1 MERFNDMKLA
11 FAFLLIAAVPVAAQV
26 QPACGVGQ
34 NCPNGNQVPFPVI
47 NPVQG
52 LANIL
57 NLPQN
62 NNPPPRKSLSANG
75 LAPIATP
82 PPVLPPGINR

>member
-11 FAFLLIAAVPVAAQV
+11 FAFLLIAAVPAAAQV
-26 QPACGVGQ
+26 QPACGSNQ

-52 LANIL
+52 LANVL
-57 NLPQN
+57 NLSQRNNQPPQQ
-62 NNPPPRKSLSANG
+62 PMSANG
-75 LAPIATP
+75 LAPVATP

>member
-1 MERFNDMKLA
+1 MKRTLA
-11 FAFLLIAAVPVAAQV
+11 LAALLATALPAAAQV

-47 NPVQG
+47 NPAQG
-52 LANIL
+52 LANIM
-57 NLPQN
+57 NLTHQ
-62 NNPPPRKSLSANG
+62 NNPPPQKPPMSAYG

>member
-11 FAFLLIAAVPVAAQV
+11 FAFLLIAAVHAAAQV
-26 QPACGVGQ
+26 QPACGSNQ

-52 LANIL
+52 LANVL
-57 NLPQN
+57 NLSQRNNQPPQ
-62 NNPPPRKSLSANG
+62 PMSANG
-75 LAPIATP
+75 LAPVATP